1 MPFRAPAVLA
11 VLALCAWSSAQTL
24 PAGSAGVSTLDA
36 RTQGASLPHFWV
48 FLKGKGVADLP
59 AALEACQR
67 AMDPRT
73 LWRRSLRRT
82 DPSPLPGGLV
92 DERDLP
98 IPRAWREAIEGS
110 GARVRAE
117 SRWLSAISVA
127 GTPEQ
132 MAAIARLGF
141 VERVAPVVGGVR
153 RPGLECDETTVQGG
167 AGGGAT
173 TRDFYGNASAQLN
186 QITLPAVHAM
196 GYSGAGVVVGILDT
210 GFQRSHNA
218 FNQAGHVLSVLAEHD
233 FVMNDGNTAIEAG
246 DNSEQHRHGT
256 WILGCIGAY
265 WPSTLVGGAYDASF
279 VLAKTE
285 DVTSETPIEEDY
297 YVAGLEFLEAHGAD
311 MATSSLGYIDW
322 YTQAQ
327 LNGNTAVTTLAVN
340 VAAGNGLVCCTA
352 AGNSG
357 HDANPA
363 TSTLIAPA
371 DAPREITCGAVDTSG
386 VIADFSS
393 SGPTADGRLKPEVL
407 ACGVNTNTV
416 SSVTTTGIGIVSGT
430 SLSTPLVAAGVA
442 CVIGARP
449 AWTIDHI
456 RYALEHTGT
465 DFVASGQTDPLF
477 IRGYGIVDF
486 HAALTALCPADL
498 DDGAGLGTPDGGVD
512 INDLLF
518 FLAKY
523 EAGSL
528 AADLDNGSGTGIPDA
543 GVDINDLLFFLAR
556 YEGGC

>member
-1 MPFRAPAVLA
+1 MVQAHAVL
-11 VLALCAWSSAQTL
+11 LAALGIHACALAAPPL
-24 PAGSAGVSTLDA
+24 PASTMNTLSTSGQPA
-36 RTQGASLPHFWV
+36 PRHFWV
-48 FLKGKGVADLP
+48 YLKDKGVARADLP
-59 AALEACQR
+59 AALDACQV

-73 LWRRSLRRT
+73 LWRRSMRRT
-82 DPSPLPGGLV
+82 DPSALPGGLV

-98 IPRAWREAIEGS
+98 IPAAYRDAIEGT
-110 GARVRAE
+110 GARVRAI
-117 SRWLSAISVA
+117 SRWLSAVSVDA
-127 GTPEQ
+127 TPEQ
-132 MAAIARLGF
+132 LASIARLGF
-141 VERVAPVVGGVR
+141 VDRIAPVVGGVR
-153 RPGLECDETTVQGG
+153 RPGLECDEVTSAG

-173 TRDFYGNASAQLN
+173 TRDFYGNESAQLH
-186 QITLPAVHAM
+186 QIKIPEVHAR
-196 GYSGAGVVVGILDT
+196 GYTGQGVVVGILDT

-218 FNQAGHVLSVLAEHD
+218 FNQAGHLLNVLAEHD
-233 FVMNDGNTAIEAG
+233 FVMNDGNTAIEPG

-340 VAAGNGLVCCTA
+340 VATGNGLVCCTA
-352 AGNSG
+352 AGNAG
-357 HDANPA
+357 HDTSPT

-371 DAPREITCGAVDTSG
+371 DAPREITCGAVDVAG
-386 VIADFSS
+386 LIADFSS

-416 SSVTTTGIGIVSGT
+416 SSATNTGIGIVSGT

-442 CVIGARP
+442 CLIGARP
-449 AWTIDHI
+449 AWTVDHI
-456 RYALEHTGT
+456 RYALEHTAT
-465 DFVASGQTDPLF
+465 DFAASGLTDPLF
-477 IRGYGIVDF
+477 IRGYGIADF
-486 HAALTALCPADL
+486 DAALTSLCPADL

-528 AADLDNGSGTGIPDA
+528 AADLDNGSGTGTPDA
-543 GVDINDLLFFLAR
+543 GVDINDLLFFLER